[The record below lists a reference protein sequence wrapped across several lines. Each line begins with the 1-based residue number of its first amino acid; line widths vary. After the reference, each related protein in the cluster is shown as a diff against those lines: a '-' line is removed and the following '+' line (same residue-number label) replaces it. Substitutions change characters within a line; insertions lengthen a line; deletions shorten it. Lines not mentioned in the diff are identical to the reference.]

1 MDRQAAA
8 HIISD
13 TFDHP
18 FDETRF
24 QHFVLNLL
32 NDLDS
37 SKTFDR
43 YGNFIPDSFKGRIR
57 RYKRLGKYH
66 DPAGNELDVLTV
78 QLARK
83 TALERAR
90 TTQRNFVAWYL
101 KSRGEKD
108 TALVA
113 YYTDNSEDWRFSLVR
128 MEYSQEIAESGI
140 VRVQEKL
147 TPARRYSFLVGKNEP
162 NHTAQEQLLPILED
176 VRQNPTIEDIE
187 KAFSVEAVTSRFY
200 QEYRGLF
207 EGLTVELKHIAAKD
221 PKVGKEFESKSI
233 DAGNFA
239 KKLLGQIVFLYFLQK
254 KGWLGV
260 GRDER
265 GNFQSCGKGSKD
277 FLKKLFNKRFIS
289 YENFFND
296 ILEPLFYEALAS
308 ERENDYYAQL
318 DIKIPFLNGGLFE
331 PINGYNWQET
341 EILIS
346 NDFFANVFSTFDTYN
361 FTVCEDEPL
370 EKEVAV
376 DPEMLGKVFENLLPN
391 NLRKGQGAYYTPRTI
406 VHYMCQESLI
416 HYLDSAVNMGKVPLV
431 ADAPEQTELFGNS
444 RPKQIPLKTFG
455 RKTIVPKQDI
465 ADLVRKGEFAIEHD
479 VAKIQGTKSYKYQ
492 VPESIRKYAK
502 ILDEKLK
509 NIKVC
514 DPAIGSGAFAVGM
527 MHEIVKARSVLST
540 YLEDG
545 PERSIYNLKRNC
557 IQQSIY
563 GVDIDPGAIDIAQLR
578 LWLSLVVDEDDYHS
592 IKPLPNLDYKIMQG
606 DSLIEKFH
614 GISLDTTRKKIGTG
628 DIFRGDP
635 ELDRMIEDL
644 HRKQNDLFSAIH
656 VGDKKRLKREVEEAI
671 MGIFHYELERQKN
684 DYFREIDQVQET
696 ASSIPNEGERRRWI
710 EAEKIKLD
718 EKYGFNPKSL
728 EWELQEMTHGNM
740 ARNFFPWKLYFAD
753 VFRKNGGF
761 DITIANPP
769 YVRQETIKPLKPKL
783 KAEFGKFFCGTSDLY
798 TYFYKRGLEVLKD
811 GGHLCFIAPNKFMR
825 AAYGKN
831 TRELLTTK
839 AAPKLVI
846 DFGDLPIFDATTYP
860 AILLLEKNAP
870 QPEEKAMAATFTEKE
885 QIEQV

>member
-1 MDRQAAA
+1 MMDRQAAA
-8 HIISD
+8 NIISD

-18 FDETRF
+18 FDEAKF
-24 QHFVLNLL
+24 QRFVLNLL

-37 SKTFDR
+37 SKTFDY
-43 YGNFIPDSFKGRIR
+43 YGAYIPDSFKDHVK
-57 RYKRLGKYH
+57 RYKRLGKYR
-66 DPAGNELDVLTV
+66 DPAGGELDVLTV
-78 QLARK
+78 HLVRE

-108 TALVA
+108 AALVA
-113 YYTDNSEDWRFSLVR
+113 YYTDRQDDWRFSFVR
-128 MEYSQEIAESGI
+128 MEYRQEVTEAGT
-140 VRVQEKL
+140 VRVREEL
-147 TPARRYSFLVGKNEP
+147 TPARRYSFLVGKDEP

-207 EGLTVELKHIAAKD
+207 EGLTEELKHIAAKNA
-221 PKVGKEFESKSI
+221 KVGKEFESKSI
-233 DAGNFA
+233 DTANFA

-265 GNFQSCGKGSKD
+265 GNFQSWGNGSKD
-277 FLKKLFNKRFIS
+277 FLKKLFNKHFIS

-296 ILEPLFYEALAS
+296 ILEPLFYMALAT
-308 ERENDYYAQL
+308 ERENDYYDRL

-341 EILIS
+341 DILIS
-346 NDFFANVFSTFDTYN
+346 NDFFARVFSIFDTYN

-406 VHYMCQESLI
+406 VHYMCQESLV
-416 HYLDSAVNMGKVPLV
+416 HYLDSEVNTGTVPIMPE
-431 ADAPEQTELFGNS
+431 APEQTELS
-444 RPKQIPLKTFG
+444 RSSSPKQMPLKTFG
-455 RKTIVPKQDI
+455 RKTIIPKQDI
-465 ADLVRKGEFAIEHD
+465 ADFVRKGEFAIEHD
-479 VAKIQGTKSYKYQ
+479 AAKIQGTKSYHYQ
-492 VPESIRKYAK
+492 VPESIRKHAA

-540 YLEDG
+540 YLEDE
-545 PERSIYNLKRNC
+545 PERSIYDLKRNC

-578 LWLSLVVDEDDYHS
+578 LWLSLVVDEGDYHS

-606 DSLIEKFH
+606 DSLAEKFH
-614 GISLDTTRKKIGTG
+614 GISLDTTRKKTGTG
-628 DIFRGDP
+628 DIFQRDP

-671 MGIFHYELERQKN
+671 VDIFHYELERQKK
-684 DYFREIDQVQET
+684 DYFRKIDQVQET
-696 ASSIPNEGERRRWI
+696 ASSIPNENERRRWI

-718 EKYGFNPKSL
+718 EKYGFNTKSL
-728 EWELQEMTHGNM
+728 EQELKEMTHGNV

-761 DITIANPP
+761 DIIIANPP

-783 KAEFGKFFCGTSDLY
+783 KNEFGKFFCGTSDLY
-798 TYFYKRGLEVLKD
+798 TYFYKRGLEVLKE
-811 GGHLCFIAPNKFMR
+811 GGHLCFIAP
-825 AAYGKN
+825 KN
-831 TRELLTTK
+831 SC
-839 AAPKLVI
+839 V
-846 DFGDLPIFDATTYP
+846 
-860 AILLLEKNAP
+860 
-870 QPEEKAMAATFTEKE
+870 QPMARIPGSF
-885 QIEQV
+885 